1 MVIDTMIDSDFLPR
15 QRRQLPLAFRLSFI
29 LVLAAV
35 LPLLLI
41 VGISEY
47 TARPVLINQANQTM
61 ETDAQTRVQLIDIYL
76 NERLLDIETLSQVP
90 GLGLWLTE
98 SPDLRA
104 VDIAGP
110 ASLQAGVA
118 RDKNYMTWSL
128 FNSSGHLMLSYPQQ
142 PPTAQETASLP
153 EWFQTMKTNHTGQ
166 AMISPVYYD
175 TSIHKAFMELY
186 APIYQGGRPNGPF
199 VGFLRVQLNLD
210 YIWGIVRSDRG
221 IANSGSS
228 FILDQ
233 NGVRIGDTYN
243 RNLFTAVAPLSSQL
257 QQQIA
262 TQNWYGTKQGPT
274 VQTNTSL
281 ADVLK
286 SSSLPNHFTLTP
298 YGQTQMYQAALD
310 KATTV
315 PWTYFVISPSSV
327 VTQVA
332 DQQLLT
338 TIVGAFVLL
347 VFAALFGL
355 LVSNRISRPIMRS
368 VDQLRENSEALNIL
382 AKMQQSASEEQSW
395 IIDSLQIGLRSVQY
409 YTDATHL
416 AAHKLGVIGTKLK
429 RNGHQQNSETISQNL
444 HEVINAAQYIKEAT
458 HYQTDGSQKLT
469 TAIKVTS
476 QVNDQLAN
484 GSISAT
490 EAASQL
496 KQVVKNL
503 RNVVGQ

>member
-1 MVIDTMIDSDFLPR
+1 MVIDTMFDSDFLPR

-29 LVLAAV
+29 LMLAAV

-61 ETDAQTRVQLIDIYL
+61 ETDAQTRIQLIDIYL
-76 NERLLDIETLSQVP
+76 NERLLDVETLSQVP
-90 GLGLWLTE
+90 GLAQWLTE
-98 SPDLRA
+98 SPELRS

-128 FNSSGHLMLSYPQQ
+128 FNSGGHLMLSYPQQ
-142 PPTAQETASLP
+142 LPTAQETASLP
-153 EWFQTMKTNHTGQ
+153 QWFQTMKASHTGQ
-166 AMISPVYYD
+166 AVVSPVYYD
-175 TSIHKAFMELY
+175 TSIHKAFMEMY
-186 APIYQGGRPNGPF
+186 APIYQGGQPNGPF
-199 VGFLRVQLNLD
+199 VGFLRVKLNLD
-210 YIWGIVRSDRG
+210 YFWSIVRSDRG

-233 NGVRIGDTYN
+233 NGVRIADTYN
-243 RNLFTAVAPLSSQL
+243 QNLFTAVAPLSSQL
-257 QQQIA
+257 QQQIV

-281 ADVLK
+281 AEVLK

-298 YGQTQMYQAALD
+298 YGQTQTYQAALY
-310 KATTV
+310 KATTI
-315 PWTYFVISPSSV
+315 PWTYVVISPSSV

-332 DQQLLT
+332 DQQLST
-338 TIVGAFVLL
+338 TLAGALALL
-347 VFAALFGL
+347 VLAALLGL

-368 VDQLRENSEALNIL
+368 VDQLRESSEALNIL
-382 AKMQQSASEEQSW
+382 AKMQQSASKEQAW

-409 YTDATHL
+409 YTDATRI
-416 AAHKLGVIGTKLK
+416 AAHRLGEVGTRLK
-429 RNGHQQNSETISQNL
+429 RNGHQPNSETISQSL
-444 HEVINAAQYIKEAT
+444 HEVINAAQYIEEAT
-458 HYQTDGSQKLT
+458 HYQTDGSQKLI
-469 TAIKVTS
+469 TAINVTS
-476 QVNDQLAN
+476 QVNEQLAN

-490 EAASQL
+490 EAATQL
-496 KQVVKNL
+496 KQVVRDL